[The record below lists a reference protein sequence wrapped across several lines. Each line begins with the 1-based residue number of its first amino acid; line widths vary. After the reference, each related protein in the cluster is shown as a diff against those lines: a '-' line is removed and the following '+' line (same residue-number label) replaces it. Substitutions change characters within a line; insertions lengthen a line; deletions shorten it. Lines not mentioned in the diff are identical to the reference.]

1 MIDSCQGVAYSD
13 FMPHISEINIASAQ
27 PRLEEVARL
36 RLQRLTFAEIGV
48 KLGVSRQRAAQLV
61 ARARERGLIEDGARE
76 SGGRRMQE

>member
-48 KLGVSRQRAAQLV
+48 KLGVSRQSAAQLV
-61 ARARERGLIEDGARE
+61 ARARERGLID
-76 SGGRRMQE
+76 SGSAYTVGG